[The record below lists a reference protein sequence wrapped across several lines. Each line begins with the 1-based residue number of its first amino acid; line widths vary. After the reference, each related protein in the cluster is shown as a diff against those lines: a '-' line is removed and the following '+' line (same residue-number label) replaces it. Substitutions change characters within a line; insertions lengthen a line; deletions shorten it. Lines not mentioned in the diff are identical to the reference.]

1 MVRVQYNAHM
11 GSDLSVVNAAR
22 ASFGK
27 ETNVLR
33 DKDIRLIN
41 YLAGHSTG
49 QVHESPF
56 RHAFV
61 RFVVQSTI
69 RERIWWETG
78 PVGLD
83 STMQYRQGMY
93 MAPTLTELTAEHQ
106 LDDVVTWRW
115 TASVQAIAR
124 FVELWHKGW
133 LANYVEPILEIA
145 LPLFPW
151 SLEALLKD
159 KGVKKPMEITLVP
172 PELRSTSDPIPVLD
186 QGYVRLVDWMEG
198 PTAPETVVTIE
209 IKAPQMVRAQWFKY
223 RVESEHLEPFVIDFD
238 SGNGDDGGYDDWA
251 YARNEMSGRYTSPLG
266 FYVPQAN
273 QWRQAPENKKQGS
286 GGPLDEWTGSILSS
300 QLKAFCQMGLSYYD
314 EATKLRN
321 VAPEQG
327 RLFLWTAGA
336 YTVWRWTASMT
347 AVKHFLRQRLAA
359 DAQHEITQYARAVCD
374 LLVPLF
380 PQYLEEVKTC

>member
-1 MVRVQYNAHM
+1 MVSVQYDAHM

-27 ETNVLR
+27 ETREMRER
-33 DKDIRLIN
+33 DRRLIR

-61 RFVVQSTI
+61 RFKVRSTLG
-69 RERIWWETG
+69 ERILWETG
-78 PVGLD
+78 PKNHIE
-83 STMQYRQGMY
+83 TAQYRAGMVF
-93 MAPTLTELTAEHQ
+93 MPTLTELLETHRE
-106 LDDVVTWRW
+106 LGDEVEWRW

-124 FVELWHKGW
+124 FLNLWKADRLTG
-133 LANYVEPILEIA
+133 YVWPILEEVQPRFPETISA
-145 LPLFPW
+145 LTGFESQSSAFEP
-151 SLEALLKD
+151 K
-159 KGVKKPMEITLVP
+159 
-172 PELRSTSDPIPVLD
+172 LRETPDPIPVLD

-198 PTAPETVVTIE
+198 PTEPETVVTFE

-223 RVESEHLEPFVIDFD
+223 RVESEHLEPFVIDFG

-251 YARNEMSGRYTSPLG
+251 YARNEMSGRYTPPLG
-266 FYVPQAN
+266 FYIPQSN
-273 QWRQAPENKKQGS
+273 RWRQAPENKKQGS

-314 EATKLRN
+314 EATKLRD
-321 VAPEQG
+321 VAPEQA

-347 AVKHFLRQRLAA
+347 AVKHFLRQRLAF
-359 DAQHEITQYARAVCD
+359 DAQHEITQYARAVRD